1 MRECARIS
9 EPRKGKDNS
18 AFSGIYGNVP
28 VYLSRGKRNDNSAFS
43 GMYGNVPVYLSRVK
57 VKIIQR
63 SRAYITGVRRQGS
76 KAG

>member
-43 GMYGNVPVYLSRVK
+43 GMYGNVPVYLSRGK
-57 VKIIQR
+57 RNDNSAFSGIYYGCK
-63 SRAYITGVRRQGS
+63 
-76 KAG
+76 KAGK